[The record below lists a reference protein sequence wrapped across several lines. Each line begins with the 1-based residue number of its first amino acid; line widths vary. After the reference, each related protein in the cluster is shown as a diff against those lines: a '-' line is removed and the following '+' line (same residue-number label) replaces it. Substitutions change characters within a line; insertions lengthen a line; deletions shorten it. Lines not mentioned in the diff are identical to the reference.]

1 MPEEIRLLPLYPCI
15 LSQYTE
21 TLGDVDFLIRP
32 LFEISEDYG
41 MDNLSYP
48 LLTILTADF
57 RQLVYSP

>member
-21 TLGDVDFLIRP
+21 TLGDVYFLMRP
-32 LFEISEDYG
+32 VFEISEDYG
-41 MDNLSYP
+41 LVNLSYP

-57 RQLVYSP
+57 RQLVYGP

>member
-21 TLGDVDFLIRP
+21 TLGDVDFLMR
-32 LFEISEDYG
+32 LVFEISEDYG
-41 MDNLSYP
+41 LVNLSYP

-57 RQLVYSP
+57 RQLVYGP